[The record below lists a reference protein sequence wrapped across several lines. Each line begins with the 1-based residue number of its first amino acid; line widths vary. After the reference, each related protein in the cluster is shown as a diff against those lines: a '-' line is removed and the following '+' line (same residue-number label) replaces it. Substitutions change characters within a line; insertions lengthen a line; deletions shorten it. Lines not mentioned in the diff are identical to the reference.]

1 MALEL
6 ASYDL
11 MPSEVPGFAKGFTA
25 ALFATSLC
33 YPLDTVRWV
42 TSMLLNC
49 EQSCETPEVLSLYTP
64 CHLRSHCQSFRHLF
78 NQTACSCR
86 DLHKRLALPHSIL
99 RSSAGHFAILFKKAG
114 AGMQAADPVAE
125 CRRAGCAA
133 GLSEHHPKGWRTW
146 PI

>member
-42 TSMLLNC
+42 TSMLL
-49 EQSCETPEVLSLYTP
+49 SCSSLVLYQILYQRHYDCTHP
-64 CHLRSHCQSFRHLF
+64 AHLKYSFR
-78 NQTACSCR
+78 AVASCSSR
-86 DLHKRLALPHSIL
+86 PHV
-99 RSSAGHFAILFKKAG
+99 AGNTCTTKMHCPTPF
-114 AGMQAADPVAE
+114 
-125 CRRAGCAA
+125 
-133 GLSEHHPKGWRTW
+133 
-146 PI
+146 

>member
-42 TSMLLNC
+42 TSMLLSC
-49 EQSCETPEVLSLYTP
+49 EQSCHTPEALSQYTSNLYTLSELLP
-64 CHLRSHCQSFRHLF
+64 AVHSYRMQL
-78 NQTACSCR
+78 A
-86 DLHKRLALPHSIL
+86 RLVQYALPNSNLHC
-99 RSSAGHFAILFKKAG
+99 SACIGYF
-114 AGMQAADPVAE
+114 V
-125 CRRAGCAA
+125 
-133 GLSEHHPKGWRTW
+133 
-146 PI
+146 